1 MIERHVTFEVLNG
14 MADAFE
20 SFFIEKYRPA
30 MSSMAGFVRV
40 ELLRFQESPLTYKML
55 IRFDSLESAAAW
67 RASAKHQALS
77 PDLKTM
83 YSSSQVQVYQVVA

>member
-20 SFFIEKYRPA
+20 NFFIEKYRPA

-40 ELLRFQESPLTYKML
+40 ELLRLQESPLTYKML

-67 RASAKHQALS
+67 RASAEHLALS

-83 YSSSQVQVYQVVA
+83 YSSSQVQIYQVVA